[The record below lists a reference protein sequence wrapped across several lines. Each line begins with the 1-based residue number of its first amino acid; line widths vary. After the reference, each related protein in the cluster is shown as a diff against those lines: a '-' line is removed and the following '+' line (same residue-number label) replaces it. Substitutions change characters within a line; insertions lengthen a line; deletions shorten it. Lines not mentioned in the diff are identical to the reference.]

1 MPGVGLVL
9 GGGGPVG
16 IGWYA
21 GLLLGL
27 SDAGVELNRADVVL
41 GTSAGAVA
49 GAWLTSGL
57 PIADF
62 AENLLHQDPNPPFL
76 GADARLLA
84 QIYAL
89 IGEVGAPLEPEDARE
104 IGRLAI
110 EAPTPAVRYMARHL
124 PDTTWPKR
132 LRAVVVNAQDGRVRM
147 ITQSG
152 GVPLALGVAASCAAP
167 GISAPISIQHQLY
180 IDGGARSDTNAD
192 LLAGLDL
199 ARAIIVSPVPRTAK
213 LVGDGL
219 HRLLQ
224 EEMRRLHMSG
234 VDPESILPTQIED
247 DAFGADLFNLTKVP
261 GAIEAG
267 RRRGEKEAGRLSQ
280 LIRT

>member
-1 MPGVGLVL
+1 
-9 GGGGPVG
+9 
-16 IGWYA
+16 
-21 GLLLGL
+21 
-27 SDAGVELNRADVVL
+27 
-41 GTSAGAVA
+41 VA

-62 AENLLHQDPNPPFL
+62 SENLLHQDRNPPLL
-76 GADARLLA
+76 GADERLLA

-89 IGEVGAPLEPEDARE
+89 IGKADTPLEPDDARE

-110 EAPTPAVRYMARHL
+110 EAPTPAVRYMARRL

-132 LRAVVVNAQDGRVRM
+132 LRAVVVNAHDGRVRV
-147 ITQSG
+147 ITQSD

-167 GISAPISIQHQLY
+167 GISAPISIQRQPY

-199 ARAIIVSPVPRTAK
+199 ARAIIVSPIPRTAK
-213 LVGDGL
+213 LIGEGV

-224 EEMRRLHMSG
+224 EEMRRLRTSG
-234 VDPESILPTQIED
+234 VDPESMLPTEIED

-261 GAIEAG
+261 AAIEAG
-267 RRRGEKEAGRLSQ
+267 RRRGEKEAGRLNQ
-280 LIRT
+280 LIMT

>member
-1 MPGVGLVL
+1 VPGLGLVL

-27 SDAGVELNRADVVL
+27 SDAGVDLNRADVVL

-76 GADARLLA
+76 GADERLLA

-89 IGEVGAPLEPEDARE
+89 IRAADAPLEPEDARE

-110 EAPTPAVRYMARHL
+110 EAPTPAVRNWARCL
-124 PDTTWPKR
+124 PDTAWPKR
-132 LRAVVVNAQDGRVRM
+132 LRAVVVNAEDGRVRM
-147 ITQSG
+147 ITQSDG
-152 GVPLALGVAASCAAP
+152 IPLALGVAASCAAP
-167 GISAPISIQHQLY
+167 GNTSCTSTGERGPTPTQTY
-180 IDGGARSDTNAD
+180 
-192 LLAGLDL
+192 LLAWTSL
-199 ARAIIVSPVPRTAK
+199 ALSSFRPFRGQRSESAKACIAYCKRRCAAFTRQESTRSRFCPRRSRTMPSEQISSPSQRSLLRLRQVDVEAI
-213 LVGDGL
+213 
-219 HRLLQ
+219 
-224 EEMRRLHMSG
+224 
-234 VDPESILPTQIED
+234 
-247 DAFGADLFNLTKVP
+247 
-261 GAIEAG
+261 
-267 RRRGEKEAGRLSQ
+267 RRRAASAN
-280 LIRT
+280 